1 MPKKQL
7 LLTLCTLLL
16 SANLLAQGHMHKR
29 EQVNYK
35 QMTHI
40 MTKQLQLNDK
50 QQKKVAKLN
59 KKYKTLIEGEQQQGP
74 QSGRPPMGER
84 PNGGGHGG
92 GMPGGGF
99 GGGMPGGGFGG
110 GMPGGMG
117 GHGGGFG
124 GGMPGGG
131 HGGNFGGGGMPG
143 GMGRGGMSGAP
154 TTEESYDYDKKQKK
168 YDKAIAKL
176 LTPQQLE
183 GYQKIKS
190 QFASQRRVKD
200 FLMGGQQGMTPGN
213 LPPTPPKE
221 STEE

>member
-99 GGGMPGGGFGG
+99 GGGMPGC
-110 GMPGGMG
+110 
-117 GHGGGFG
+117 GFG

-200 FLMGGQQGMTPGN
+200 FLMGGQQGFAPGN
-213 LPPTPPKE
+213 MPPTPPEESVKE
-221 STEE
+221 